1 MHTKRLLCLIA
12 RIQMKTYGEH
22 IQDKRF
28 LCLIARIQ
36 MKIYGEHIQDKR
48 LQCLIARK
56 RTQIYVKQIKKNL
69 CAHLLIQIHNFA
81 GEEWYCPAISVP
93 DIASY
98 LVDCI
103 FSPAIFR
110 KQLKDIMPLVWSI
123 ASDHLDL
130 IVLKIFCNNIFNYS
144 ESHDWNHGNSASAT
158 KTPRSALWAD
168 RGAY

>member
-1 MHTKRLLCLIA
+1 
-12 RIQMKTYGEH
+12 MKTYGEH

-81 GEEWYCPAISVP
+81 GEE
-93 DIASY
+93 
-98 LVDCI
+98 
-103 FSPAIFR
+103 
-110 KQLKDIMPLVWSI
+110 
-123 ASDHLDL
+123 
-130 IVLKIFCNNIFNYS
+130 
-144 ESHDWNHGNSASAT
+144 
-158 KTPRSALWAD
+158 
-168 RGAY
+168 